1 MSSIN
6 DEWFVVTNLDELINA
21 TRALVFNNF
30 GKQDSKEPD
39 IISFTIHPDDLKEI
53 DTVLSFEES
62 KIIVDN
68 LLKKQTHKITKQIR
82 YMVNDQ
88 KFSEI
93 ISSLNDRMV
102 SNILNSLVN
111 KGLVETAYDSDS
123 NDFIFWIPNN
133 DNKDENPETD

>member
-1 MSSIN
+1 
-6 DEWFVVTNLDELINA
+6 
-21 TRALVFNNF
+21 
-30 GKQDSKEPD
+30 
-39 IISFTIHPDDLKEI
+39 
-53 DTVLSFEES
+53 
-62 KIIVDN
+62 
-68 LLKKQTHKITKQIR
+68 
-82 YMVNDQ
+82 MVNDQ